1 MGKEI
6 SSRQNEY
13 QQDEQESM
21 FRWIK
26 DSKKLHKVQ
35 VTPATII
42 Q

>member
-1 MGKEI
+1 MRKEM

-13 QQDEQESM
+13 QQGGQESM

-26 DSKKLHKVQ
+26 DSKKLNKVQ